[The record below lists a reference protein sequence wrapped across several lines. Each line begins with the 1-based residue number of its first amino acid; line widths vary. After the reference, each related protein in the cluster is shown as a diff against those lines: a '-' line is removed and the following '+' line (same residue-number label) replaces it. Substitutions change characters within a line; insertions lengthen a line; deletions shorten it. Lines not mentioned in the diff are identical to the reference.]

1 MNGQVSHVQNCRQLI
16 LVCGGI
22 YSLKLNGVT
31 RAQAFHK
38 LRASSCTRKFRAS
51 LKSRRKL
58 KQKNIQRKGLHNI
71 MGRDEMGDEFRCL
84 HCLLD
89 VGPLACK
96 GIVSLSKQDFEWM
109 SWILNGNRP
118 WRQLLRVILTLEDF
132 THPEFCTRFAQAS
145 RKQRGSWPLCP
156 TETGSKMIVDSP
168 YWLHFATMLFLS
180 GTLSKTTARTGS
192 HAAVLIVPWL
202 KATHS
207 LEAFRDYT
215 AGKIGTALIGA

>member
-1 MNGQVSHVQNCRQLI
+1 M
-16 LVCGGI
+16 
-22 YSLKLNGVT
+22 
-31 RAQAFHK
+31 
-38 LRASSCTRKFRAS
+38 
-51 LKSRRKL
+51 
-58 KQKNIQRKGLHNI
+58 NIQRKGLHNI
-71 MGRDEMGDEFRCL
+71 MKRDEMGDEFRCFL
-84 HCLLD
+84 VALFAWY

-132 THPEFCTRFAQAS
+132 THPEFCARFAQGS
-145 RKQRGSWPLCP
+145 RKQRGSLATMPHRNLQQ
-156 TETGSKMIVDSP
+156 MIVDSP

-192 HAAVLIVPWL
+192 HATVLIVPWL
-202 KATHS
+202 KAIHS
-207 LEAFRDYT
+207 LEAFSDYT